1 MKHKRLFKILSRL
14 EDAIAILMIMIG
26 SFLAIGESADLKTEI
41 IVKFV
46 GLALLAIGLISQKE

>member
-1 MKHKRLFKILSRL
+1 MRHERLFKILSRL

-41 IVKFV
+41 IVKFI
-46 GLALLAIGLISQKE
+46 GLALLTIGLISQKE

>member
-1 MKHKRLFKILSRL
+1 MKHERLFKILSRL

-46 GLALLAIGLISQKE
+46 GLALLTIGLISQKE

>member
-1 MKHKRLFKILSRL
+1 MKHERLFKILSRL

-26 SFLAIGESADLKTEI
+26 SFLVIGESADLKTEI
-41 IVKFV
+41 IVKFI

>member
-1 MKHKRLFKILSRL
+1 MKHERLFKVLSRL

-26 SFLAIGESADLKTEI
+26 SFLAIGESSDLKTEI

>member
-1 MKHKRLFKILSRL
+1 MKHERLFKILSRL
-14 EDAIAILMIMIG
+14 EDAIAILMIMVG

-41 IVKFV
+41 IVKFI

>member
-1 MKHKRLFKILSRL
+1 MKHERLFKVLSRL

-41 IVKFV
+41 IVKFI
-46 GLALLAIGLISQKE
+46 GLALLTIGLISQKE

>member
-1 MKHKRLFKILSRL
+1 MKHERLFKILSRL

-41 IVKFV
+41 IVKFI
-46 GLALLAIGLISQKE
+46 GLALLTIGLISQKE

>member
-1 MKHKRLFKILSRL
+1 MKHERLFKVLSRL

-46 GLALLAIGLISQKE
+46 GLALLTIGLISQKE